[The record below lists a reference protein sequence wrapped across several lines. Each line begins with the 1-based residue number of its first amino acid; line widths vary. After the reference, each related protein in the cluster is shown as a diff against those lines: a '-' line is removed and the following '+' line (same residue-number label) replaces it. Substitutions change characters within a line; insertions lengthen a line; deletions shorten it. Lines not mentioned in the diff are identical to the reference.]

1 MKNQIINLI
10 YGSTEEGV
18 KYLSNLRD
26 REEDVQKEV
35 ITAVEAILKDVK
47 EKGDNALV
55 EYTNKFD
62 SDKVNKENIFLTK
75 EEIEEA
81 YKQVDKE
88 FLQAINLAAEN
99 IRFFHEKQKK
109 NSWMATKE
117 KGVILGQNIRALENV
132 GIYVPGGTAAYPSSV
147 LMNAIPAKVA
157 GVDNIV
163 MVTPPLKDG
172 SINPNILVAADVAGV
187 DKIYKVGGAQAVGA
201 LAFGT
206 ESIEKVD
213 KIVGPGNIYVAMA
226 KKSVYGYV
234 DIDMI
239 AGPSE
244 ILVIADGSGKAKY
257 IAADLMSQAEHDR
270 LASAVLVTT
279 CEELAEKVRKELK
292 TQVERL
298 SRKDIIVDSL
308 QSYGVIIVVNN
319 LQEAVDMANR
329 IAPEHLEICVKE
341 PFAILGDIKNA
352 GSIFLGDYAPEP
364 LGDYLAG
371 PNHVLPT
378 SGTARFFSPLSVDDF
393 IKKSSF
399 IHYSK
404 EALLEVGDKVVK
416 LAETE
421 GLTAHANSISVRM
434 NSK

>member
-1 MKNQIINLI
+1 MEKEIITI
-10 YGSTEEGV
+10 VYGNTEEGSR
-18 KYLSNLRD
+18 YLNSLRD
-26 REEDVQKEV
+26 REESVQQEV
-35 ITAVEAILKDVK
+35 IARVEEILNNIK
-47 EKGDNALV
+47 EQGNKALI

-62 SDKVNKENIFLTK
+62 SENVDGNNLCVSK
-75 EEIEEA
+75 DEIEEA
-81 YKQVDKE
+81 YRVVDKE
-88 FLQAINLAAEN
+88 FLEAIRLAAEN

-109 NSWMATKE
+109 NSWMVTKE
-117 KGVILGQNIRALENV
+117 MGVILGQNIRPLENV
-132 GIYVPGGTAAYPSSV
+132 GIYVPGGTASYPSSV

-157 GVDNIV
+157 EVTNVV
-163 MVTPPLKDG
+163 MVTPPSKDG
-172 SINPNILVAADVAGV
+172 SINPNILVAADIAGV

-206 ESIEKVD
+206 ETIDKVD

-244 ILVIADGSGKAKY
+244 ILIIADEEGNAEY

-270 LASAVLVTT
+270 LASSVLVTNSLK
-279 CEELAEKVRKELK
+279 LAEEVKVELK
-292 TQVERL
+292 RQVESL
-298 SRKDIIVDSL
+298 SRKEIIVDSL
-308 QSYGVIIVVNN
+308 QNYGVIIIVDSI
-319 LQEAVDMANR
+319 QEAVDMANK
-329 IAPEHLEICVKE
+329 IAPEHLELCVKE
-341 PFAILGDIKNA
+341 PFLLLGDIKNA

-364 LGDYLAG
+364 LGDYIAG

-393 IKKSSF
+393 VKKSSF

-404 EALLEVGDKVVK
+404 DALLGVGKKIVK

-434 NSK
+434 K